1 MNMKDIQQKIKAE
14 ETERLNAKIEV
25 LSRGICV
32 DLSGIWKDCETAG
45 YRSYSYYAE
54 SGKGQNQCSNTI
66 EGSTCGI
73 LGEAASEI
81 MFSRMGI
88 KYSCGWRDWI
98 TGVANDTNP
107 DGMIGEVGQAV
118 EVKTIKNIEYPLG
131 QITCSM
137 AQKYAY
143 KNTIVVFVFIDTL
156 NQLAYVYAMA
166 SAKDIISTNKIEKNL
181 KGADNFQAIGVTD
194 MEALKVLFDPQ

>member
-1 MNMKDIQQKIKAE
+1 MNMQDIQQKIKAE
-14 ETERLNAKIEV
+14 ENERLNAKIEV

-32 DLSGIWKDCETAG
+32 DLSDIWKDCETAG
-45 YRSYSYYAE
+45 YNSYLHYAT

-73 LGEAASEI
+73 LGEAAAEI

-107 DGMIGEVGQAV
+107 DGMMNDQAV

-137 AQKYAY
+137 AKKYAY
-143 KNTIVVFVFIDTL
+143 KNTIIIFVFIDTE
-156 NQLAYVYAMA
+156 NKLAYVYAMA
-166 SAKDIISTNKIEKNL
+166 QAKDIISANKIEKNL
-181 KGADNFQAIGVTD
+181 KGADNFQAIGITD
-194 MEALKVLFDPQ
+194 MLALRALFNPQ